1 VLAFPGV
8 FRGMLDAAAEEFTEE
23 MALAAARAIAD
34 VVGEDKLNPTVI
46 IPSVFDPKVTPA
58 VAAAI
63 RAVVRGGHAPH
74 NAAAVPEVELDE
86 APEESF

>member
-1 VLAFPGV
+1 
-8 FRGMLDAAAEEFTEE
+8 

-46 IPSVFDPKVTPA
+46 VPSVFDPRVTPA

-63 RAVVRGGHAPH
+63 RAVVRSGAVPH
-74 NAAAVPEVELDE
+74 NPAAVPEVELEE
-86 APEESF
+86 APEETF

>member
-1 VLAFPGV
+1 
-8 FRGMLDAAAEEFTEE
+8 

-46 IPSVFDPKVTPA
+46 VPSVFDPRVTPA

-63 RAVVRGGHAPH
+63 RAVVRGGHPAH
-74 NAAAVPEVELDE
+74 NPAAIAEATLEE
-86 APEESF
+86 APGVTF

>member
-1 VLAFPGV
+1 
-8 FRGMLDAAAEEFTEE
+8 MLDVSAESFTEE

-46 IPSVFDPKVTPA
+46 VPSVFDPRVTPA

-63 RAVVRGGHAPH
+63 RAVVRGTPAPH
-74 NAAAVPEVELDE
+74 NAAAVPEVELEE
-86 APEESF
+86 APEETF